1 MRIISCKYKSRIL
14 NSPKDNNKIRPTTDR
29 ARETLF
35 NILSNKIDFENLIC
49 LDLFCG
55 SGSFG
60 LECLSRGASFVHF
73 IDKNIILAQQNI
85 NKLDVQNQSVLYKT
99 DAIRFLTQQKDIN
112 ADIAF
117 ADPPYKF
124 SDYGDL
130 LKEIMKFKLLFIL
143 EHSDNLLLHE
153 DFREYLFLQKKIGI
167 TYFSFFDFKSELL

>member
-1 MRIISCKYKSRIL
+1 MRIISGKYKSRIL
-14 NSPKDNNKIRPTTDR
+14 VSPKDNDKIRPTTDR

-35 NILSNKIDFENLIC
+35 NILSNKVNFENLIC

-60 LECLSRGASFVHF
+60 LECLSRGAAVVHF
-73 IDKNIILAQQNI
+73 IDKNIILAEQNI
-85 NKLDVQNQSVLYKT
+85 NKLNVQNQSVLYRT
-99 DAIRFLTQQKDIN
+99 DANKFLKGQKDIN

-117 ADPPYKF
+117 ADPPYKY
-124 SDYGDL
+124 SDYGNL

-143 EHSDNLLLHE
+143 EHSDNLLLQE
-153 DFREYLFLQKKIGI
+153 DFKKYLFLQKKIGI